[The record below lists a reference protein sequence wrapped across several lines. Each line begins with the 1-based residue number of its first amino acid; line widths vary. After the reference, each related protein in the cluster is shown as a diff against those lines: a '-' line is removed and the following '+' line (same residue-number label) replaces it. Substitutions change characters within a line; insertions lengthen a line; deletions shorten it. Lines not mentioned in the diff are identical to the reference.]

1 MILLDM
7 VFSFF
12 KIGLFT
18 IGGGYAMIPLI
29 REELVNKGWM
39 TATEIADVIAIAKMT
54 PGPFAVNTATF
65 AGMKIYGVGG
75 ALACTAGVILP
86 SLIITLLV
94 ARFFFTYNK
103 HKLVQGALS
112 GIRPVVVALIA
123 YAVWNVASTTIF
135 QEEAV
140 RQGFLEA
147 IKSVDIRSVVILLT
161 ALILLFKAK
170 AHPILVIGVCGALS
184 IVGYMVLPLV
194 IPALA

>member
-29 REELVNKGWM
+29 REELVTKGWM

-75 ALACTAGVILP
+75 AIACTAGVILP

-103 HKLVQGALS
+103 HKLVQGALA

-135 QEEAV
+135 QEEAI
-140 RQGFLEA
+140 RQGFIA
-147 IKSVDIRSVVILLT
+147 SIRSVDIRSIVILLT

-184 IVGYMVLPLV
+184 IMGYIVLPLI